1 MSKLLKDRF
10 ADTNHLLKRSKVSP
24 PLKKGGGTLP
34 SRLTSH
40 LLSTNPW
47 SRPSIGRPSRLTS
60 GSLVG
65 PAKSSRCCLS
75 PYVRNEI
82 RNGIRRETTRKSAYP
97 NSVDGI
103 RSFPANHFLPLRPAV
118 LGSLAPPKPFDGLG
132 FGKARF
138 SMSIPG
144 PPGSHA
150 GNTTIERQEA

>member
-1 MSKLLKDRF
+1 MSKSLKDRF

-40 LLSTNPW
+40 LRSTNPW
-47 SRPSIGRPSRLTS
+47 SRPSIGLPSRLTS

-82 RNGIRRETTRKSAYP
+82 RNVIRRETTRKSAYP
-97 NSVDGI
+97 NSFVGI
-103 RSFPANHFLPLRPAV
+103 RVLPANHFLPLRPAV
-118 LGSLAPPKPFDGLG
+118 LSSLASPKPFDGLG

-138 SMSIPG
+138 PMSIPE
-144 PPGSHA
+144 SHA
-150 GNTTIERQEA
+150 GNTKHERQKA

>member
-1 MSKLLKDRF
+1 MSKSLKDRF

-40 LLSTNPW
+40 LRSTNHW
-47 SRPSIGRPSRLTS
+47 SRPSIGLPSRLTS

-97 NSVDGI
+97 NSFVGI
-103 RSFPANHFLPLRPAV
+103 RVLPANHFLPLRPAD

-138 SMSIPG
+138 SMSIPE

-150 GNTTIERQEA
+150 ENTTIERQEA

>member
-1 MSKLLKDRF
+1 MSKSLKDRF

>member
-34 SRLTSH
+34 SRLSSH
-40 LLSTNPW
+40 LRSTNPW
-47 SRPSIGRPSRLTS
+47 SRPRMGRPSRLTS
-60 GSLVG
+60 GLLVG

-82 RNGIRRETTRKSAYP
+82 RNGIRRETTRKSAYT
-97 NSVDGI
+97 NSFVGI
-103 RSFPANHFLPLRPAV
+103 RLFPANHFLPLRPAV
-118 LGSLAPPKPFDGLG
+118 PGSLAPPKPFDGLD
-132 FGKARF
+132 FGKARL
-138 SMSIPG
+138 SIGIPE

-150 GNTTIERQEA
+150 ETTIIERQKA